1 MATFSSSAKLY
12 SESLM
17 RLTVWALSNHA
28 FTLAGLAL
36 SCSLKSS
43 YMTWFS
49 FAELAVVRLRLSST
63 MEKPLST
70 SVETFK
76 ASMAIR
82 TTYIRFIIFW
92 RGETGLFFI
101 AISLYFPI
109 GRPPRHGRG
118 LPCKQ
123 KCLGT
128 LAAGRQSLSG
138 AAAFML
144 TVMASI
150 MRE

>member
-1 MATFSSSAKLY
+1 MFIIC
-12 SESLM
+12 
-17 RLTVWALSNHA
+17 RLLSNPITKTYQSHHYA
-28 FTLAGLAL
+28 STYTRCVPIPLIPIPEP
-36 SCSLKSS
+36 SVSYHRRSS
-43 YMTWFS
+43 FP
-49 FAELAVVRLRLSST
+49 AVVRLRLSST